1 MLAGKSHQCTVY
13 RDFKSKYAF
22 FFNPLPSLSVGE
34 GESRRSLEGDEEGEG
49 REVEVEVAI
58 KASRISR
65 QQPRKERER
74 ERQRRVELLISEIGR
89 EKRGG
94 EEKKEYPSGFLFF
107 SLLSS
112 YVCHLAIFLSPF
124 LAPRTTLMPAGEER
138 GGGREMWQEEE
149 AGMALSSFSFSLS
162 LSLLPSSS
170 SYQCPAYLNR
180 RGERSR
186 KAFFTAFSL

>member
-124 LAPRTTLMPAGEER
+124 LAPRTTLMPAGE
-138 GGGREMWQEEE
+138 GREGGERCGRRKKRAWHYHP
-149 AGMALSSFSFSLS
+149 SLS
-162 LSLLPSSS
+162 LSLSLSSLLPLLIS
-170 SYQCPAYLNR
+170 AR
-180 RGERSR
+180 H
-186 KAFFTAFSL
+186 T